1 MPIIF
6 VCWLTTYVFICTTWV
21 LFRSQNFAAAL
32 TILGKMAGFA
42 PGGVAWFYSPLV
54 LVLPIVVAAHVVG
67 VIAAGRV
74 ASVGTACKIFPP
86 TWATRLYGHRTSFGI
101 KSRRFSGI
109 YVLLP
114 PPGFLGAFLAASW
127 VLTVLLFC
135 ATGAN
140 PFVYFQF

>member
-1 MPIIF
+1 MPILF

-42 PGGVAWFYSPLV
+42 SGGVAWFYSPLV
-54 LVLPIVVAAHVVG
+54 LVLPIVVAAHIVG
-67 VIAAGRV
+67 VIAARR
-74 ASVGTACKIFPP
+74 AAAVGTARKIFAPA
-86 TWATRLYGHRTSFGI
+86 WAKWLYDHTASFGI
-101 KSRRFSGI
+101 RSRRFSGI

-114 PPGFLGAFLAASW
+114 PPGFLGTFLAASW
-127 VLTVLLFC
+127 ILTVLLFC